1 MLLDKIAELISERTG
16 CGAGAVRMDSTFKD
30 LNIDSLDRVDLLM
43 DLEDYTGVQ
52 IELSEK
58 VETVGD
64 LIRIIE
70 EKKKDAG
77 KGEET
82 ENAN

>member
-1 MLLDKIAELISERTG
+1 MLLEKIAELISDRTG

-64 LIRIIE
+64 LIRVIE
-70 EKKKDAG
+70 EKQKESK
-77 KGEET
+77 
-82 ENAN
+82 NAD